1 MESGARV
8 REYTAGDH
16 IRLDL
21 TITHA
26 IELDLRRV
34 LATFQ
39 REEGEHDPGE
49 GKGPDSIELTAP
61 YIRREELKLQPTTTD
76 RTTRSHAV
84 LTGQLPVNTAPG
96 EYRCRRVVARYE
108 VNRQIAFDLEETP
121 DIRFRVI
128 EASVAKP
135 RVTHAQ
141 FL

>member
-1 MESGARV
+1 MESDAV
-8 REYTAGDH
+8 VPEYTAGDN

-21 TITHA
+21 TVTHA

-34 LATFQ
+34 IATFQ
-39 REEGEHDPGE
+39 REEGEHDPG
-49 GKGPDSIELTAP
+49 GNVPDSIELTAP
-61 YIRREELKLQPTTTD
+61 YIRREEVKLQPTTAE
-76 RTTRSHAV
+76 RTTKSHAI
-84 LTGQLPVNTAPG
+84 LTGQLPVNTAAG

-128 EASVAKP
+128 EASVTKP

>member
-1 MESGARV
+1 MESGARM

-16 IRLDL
+16 IHLDL

-34 LATFQ
+34 IATFQ
-39 REEGEHDPGE
+39 REEGEHDPG
-49 GKGPDSIELTAP
+49 GNGPNSIELTAP
-61 YIRREELKLQPTTTD
+61 YIRREEVKLQPTTD
-76 RTTRSHAV
+76 RTTKSHAI
-84 LTGQLPVNTAPG
+84 LTGQLPVHTAKG

-128 EASVAKP
+128 EASVTKP

>member
-1 MESGARV
+1 MESGARM

-16 IRLDL
+16 IHLDL

-34 LATFQ
+34 IATFQ
-39 REEGEHDPGE
+39 REEGEHDPG
-49 GKGPDSIELTAP
+49 GNGPDSIELTAP
-61 YIRREELKLQPTTTD
+61 YIRREEVKPQPTTTD
-76 RTTRSHAV
+76 RTTKSHAI
-84 LTGQLPVNTAPG
+84 LTGQLPVNTAKG

-108 VNRQIAFDLEETP
+108 VNRQIAFDLEGTP

-128 EASVAKP
+128 EASVTKP

>member
-1 MESGARV
+1 MESGARM

-16 IRLDL
+16 IHLDL

-34 LATFQ
+34 IATFP
-39 REEGEHDPGE
+39 REEGEHDPG
-49 GKGPDSIELTAP
+49 GNGPDSIELTAP
-61 YIRREELKLQPTTTD
+61 YIRREEVKPQPTTTD
-76 RTTRSHAV
+76 RTTKSHAI
-84 LTGQLPVNTAPG
+84 LTGQLPVNTAKG

-128 EASVAKP
+128 EASVTKP